1 MYEYEKMIIIFIKKI
16 SKIYESQT
24 KLFKFSFD
32 NFTDQDGLELQNLLK
47 LQL

>member
-16 SKIYESQT
+16 SEIYESQT

-32 NFTDQDGLELQNLLK
+32 NLLTK
-47 LQL
+47 MV